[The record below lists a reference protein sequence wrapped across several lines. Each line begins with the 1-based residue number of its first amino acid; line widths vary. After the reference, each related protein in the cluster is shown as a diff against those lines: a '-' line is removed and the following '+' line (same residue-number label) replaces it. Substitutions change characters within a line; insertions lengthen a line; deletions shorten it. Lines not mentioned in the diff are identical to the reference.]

1 MQIDGGG
8 VVVAGVVGWGICVG
22 NTTATYYPMIIIY
35 MSLCGMI
42 LYLACS
48 VWSWW
53 GASCMIMCLIGFSP
67 VSVIC
72 LYGDRE
78 HTSSVNNAN
87 LLLGFTSS
95 FLFCIPSLCAF
106 LYVSLSFSL
115 ALFLSL
121 IKVKIKHS
129 LKSCMTIIWTTLRI
143 QSFNR
148 QWCTFLC
155 VCVCGGGIN
164 CPYKPDDHW
173 FDKGKHFMIWDTS
186 HPWWNTIKKIYIYI
200 RPAAPY
206 WG

>member
-42 LYLACS
+42 LYLARS

-129 LKSCMTIIWTTLRI
+129 LKSCMTII
-143 QSFNR
+143 
-148 QWCTFLC
+148 
-155 VCVCGGGIN
+155 
-164 CPYKPDDHW
+164 
-173 FDKGKHFMIWDTS
+173 
-186 HPWWNTIKKIYIYI
+186 
-200 RPAAPY
+200 
-206 WG
+206 